1 MISKKNIAEAIIQ
14 KAEVEHED
22 VRIMTTMVDG
32 FERPEKIMNK
42 EKEEEGGFT
51 PDVMLRSKD
60 GTELYEI
67 DLAQDFKLEKWK
79 LFSRFSNNE
88 KRSFCIVT
96 PEEHLDP
103 LREFLDWNN
112 IEARILYFA

>member
-14 KAEVEHED
+14 KAEQEHEE
-22 VRIMTTMVDG
+22 VRIMTSMVEG
-32 FERPEKIMNK
+32 FERPEKITYKNK
-42 EKEEEGGFT
+42 EQGGFT
-51 PDVMLRSKD
+51 PDVMLRSRD

-88 KRSFCIVT
+88 NRTFCIVT
-96 PEEHLDP
+96 HEDHLDP

-112 IEARILYFA
+112 IEARILYFG